1 MNVVQGA
8 AIAWLR
14 LHSRIIICHCDG
26 KTITQVK
33 SEQPC
38 SNKRQA
44 LSQLKRIKWNLDFRS
59 DNQHHFWKTIDS
71 NDITFCAGPAGCGKT
86 FLSVYYALQMLAQK
100 KYESIILT
108 KPLVEAGGEKLG
120 FLPGDVDEKTEPF
133 MMSFYYNMEQ
143 IIGKQRLD
151 VLKKAGVVQ
160 VIPLAYMRG
169 LTLTDS
175 IVVLDEAQ
183 NATPSQIK
191 TFVTR
196 IGQGSKYIINGDL
209 MQSDIKNENGL
220 EDAIKRFT
228 GLRRVGFSQFDLSDV
243 VRHPIVADMLER
255 YQDDYDIGIL
265 SAEET
270 LSMWIERQT
279 YDEPTIKNRYFYNL
293 RN

>member
-1 MNVVQGA
+1 MDKSKV
-8 AIAWLR
+8 
-14 LHSRIIICHCDG
+14 
-26 KTITQVK
+26 KTVTQIK
-33 SEQPC
+33 SNQPC
-38 SNKRQA
+38 ENKRQA
-44 LSQLKRIKWNLDFRS
+44 LSQIKRIDWTALEFRTP
-59 DNQHHFWKTIDS
+59 NQKTFYRTIGR
-71 NDITFCAGPAGCGKT
+71 NDVTFSIGPAGCGKT
-86 FLSVYYALQMLAQK
+86 YLATHYALKNLAQG
-100 KYESIILT
+100 KYDKLVIT
-108 KPLVEAGGEKLG
+108 KPLVEVDGEKMG
-120 FLPGDVDEKTEPF
+120 YLPGDIDEKTAPY
-133 MMSFYYNMEQ
+133 MMSLYYNMEQ

-243 VRHPIVADMLER
+243 VRHPIVAEMLER

-279 YDEPTIKNRYFYNL
+279 YDEPTTKNRYFYNL

>member
-1 MNVVQGA
+1 MDKSKV
-8 AIAWLR
+8 
-14 LHSRIIICHCDG
+14 
-26 KTITQVK
+26 KTVTQVK
-33 SEQPC
+33 ADQPC
-38 SNKRQA
+38 ENKRQA
-44 LSQLKRIKWNLDFRS
+44 LSQIKRIDWSSLEFRTP
-59 DNQHHFWKTIDS
+59 NQKTFYRTIGR
-71 NDITFCAGPAGCGKT
+71 NDVTFSIGPAGCGKT
-86 FLSVYYALQMLAQK
+86 YLATHYALKNLAQG
-100 KYESIILT
+100 KYDKLVIT
-108 KPLVEAGGEKLG
+108 KPLVEVDGEKMG
-120 FLPGDVDEKTEPF
+120 YLPGDIDEKTAPY
-133 MMSFYYNMEQ
+133 MMSLYYNMEQ

-228 GLRRVGFSQFDLSDV
+228 GLRRVGFSQFDLRDV

-279 YDEPTIKNRYFYNL
+279 YDEPKTKNRYFYNL